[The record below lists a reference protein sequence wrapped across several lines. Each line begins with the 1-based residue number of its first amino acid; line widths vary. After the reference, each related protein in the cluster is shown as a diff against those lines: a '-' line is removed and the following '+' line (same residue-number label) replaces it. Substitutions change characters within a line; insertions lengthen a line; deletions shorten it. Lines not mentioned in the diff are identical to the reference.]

1 MEEPWMKETACVTVQ
16 MASLDLTVK
25 VSALRDVC
33 S

>member
-1 MEEPWMKETACVTVQ
+1 MEGSWMKETACVTVQ

-25 VSALRDVC
+25 VSAVREVC